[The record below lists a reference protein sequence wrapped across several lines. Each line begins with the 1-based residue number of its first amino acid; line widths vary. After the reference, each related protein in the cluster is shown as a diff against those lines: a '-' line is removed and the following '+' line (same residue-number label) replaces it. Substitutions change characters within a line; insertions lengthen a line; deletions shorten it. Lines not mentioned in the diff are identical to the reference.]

1 MALAKALVAQTVHT
15 LSSPHTE
22 QACTELA
29 CGISTEAIYGCP
41 VSFLVFECVMVCP
54 CDCMPP
60 LALRAPRRGFRLCVG
75 TVPVDVWSA
84 PLGATVG
91 SGRGRGPVG
100 GQIFPV
106 CPRRGAGWVA
116 RCSLYAA
123 ACRTVAVAPLTPWM
137 SRRDIKIDIAIFRA
151 HRAAGARTET
161 SGESDRD
168 QRAKLSSKGHTRE
181 ELYGV
186 RPFLRARQ
194 RSRRE
199 DASIARTSRTSR
211 TSWTQK
217 RLSAMASSHSHFFS
231 SHS

>member
-1 MALAKALVAQTVHT
+1 MALAKALALAQTVHT

-84 PLGATVG
+84 PLGATVER
-91 SGRGRGPVG
+91 SGRVRRGRGPVG

-116 RCSLYAA
+116 RCS
-123 ACRTVAVAPLTPWM
+123 
-137 SRRDIKIDIAIFRA
+137 S
-151 HRAAGARTET
+151 
-161 SGESDRD
+161 
-168 QRAKLSSKGHTRE
+168 
-181 ELYGV
+181 YGGRV
-186 RPFLRARQ
+186 
-194 RSRRE
+194 
-199 DASIARTSRTSR
+199 
-211 TSWTQK
+211 
-217 RLSAMASSHSHFFS
+217 SHSGGRSTARHPIAHAQQCCGATITEHRHCDF
-231 SHS
+231 